1 MSKWTNEQKQEIKQ
15 LVIETI
21 VKRLT
26 AVESQQYISQ
36 KLKIQISLDY
46 LNHLKAS
53 LKTDMKKEL
62 LSIQKDKYLF
72 VESTFVDRKHELEAL
87 QKMLHNIVANN
98 ADKPD
103 VQVNAIAR
111 LHEISVSLG
120 GLYDILPIIG
130 GVNPRSL
137 VIEEEVEKGKIPEDY
152 DPRTDL
158 NRLF

>member
-53 LKTDMKKEL
+53 LKTDMKKRVVISSE
-62 LSIQKDKYLF
+62 DKYLF

-152 DPRTDL
+152 DPRTDP
-158 NRLF
+158 NRVF

>member
-1 MSKWTNEQKQEIKQ
+1 
-15 LVIETI
+15 
-21 VKRLT
+21 
-26 AVESQQYISQ
+26 
-36 KLKIQISLDY
+36 
-46 LNHLKAS
+46 
-53 LKTDMKKEL
+53 
-62 LSIQKDKYLF
+62 
-72 VESTFVDRKHELEAL
+72 
-87 QKMLHNIVANN
+87 MLHNIVANN

-137 VIEEEVEKGKIPEDY
+137 VIEEEEVEKGKIPEDY

>member
-53 LKTDMKKEL
+53 LKTDMKKDL
-62 LSIQKDKYLF
+62 LSLQKDKYLF

>member
-62 LSIQKDKYLF
+62 LSLQKDKYLF
-72 VESTFVDRKHELEAL
+72 VESTFVDRKH
-87 QKMLHNIVANN
+87 
-98 ADKPD
+98 D
-103 VQVNAIAR
+103 
-111 LHEISVSLG
+111 
-120 GLYDILPIIG
+120 
-130 GVNPRSL
+130 RSS
-137 VIEEEVEKGKIPEDY
+137 IEDAS
-152 DPRTDL
+152 
-158 NRLF
+158 

>member
-15 LVIETI
+15 LTIETI

-72 VESTFVDRKHELEAL
+72 VESTFVDR
-87 QKMLHNIVANN
+87 
-98 ADKPD
+98 
-103 VQVNAIAR
+103 
-111 LHEISVSLG
+111 
-120 GLYDILPIIG
+120 
-130 GVNPRSL
+130 
-137 VIEEEVEKGKIPEDY
+137 
-152 DPRTDL
+152 T
-158 NRLF
+158 

>member
-1 MSKWTNEQKQEIKQ
+1 VDQRTETRNQTACNRDNCQKVNSSWEPTIHKPKAQNPNKFRLSKPSQSIIENRYEKRV
-15 LVIETI
+15 VISSE
-21 VKRLT
+21 
-26 AVESQQYISQ
+26 
-36 KLKIQISLDY
+36 
-46 LNHLKAS
+46 
-53 LKTDMKKEL
+53 
-62 LSIQKDKYLF
+62 DKYLF

-137 VIEEEVEKGKIPEDY
+137 VIEEEEEVEKGKIPEDY

>member
-1 MSKWTNEQKQEIKQ
+1 
-15 LVIETI
+15 LIE
-21 VKRLT
+21 
-26 AVESQQYISQ
+26 
-36 KLKIQISLDY
+36 
-46 LNHLKAS
+46 
-53 LKTDMKKEL
+53 
-62 LSIQKDKYLF
+62 
-72 VESTFVDRKHELEAL
+72 HELEAL

-152 DPRTDL
+152 DPRTDP
-158 NRLF
+158 NRVF

>member
-53 LKTDMKKEL
+53 LKADMKKEL
-62 LSIQKDKYLF
+62 LLLDVYAYVLLF
-72 VESTFVDRKHELEAL
+72 FAEFIFLFS
-87 QKMLHNIVANN
+87 
-98 ADKPD
+98 
-103 VQVNAIAR
+103 
-111 LHEISVSLG
+111 SL
-120 GLYDILPIIG
+120 
-130 GVNPRSL
+130 
-137 VIEEEVEKGKIPEDY
+137 
-152 DPRTDL
+152 TC
-158 NRLF
+158 LFNYSK

>member
-15 LVIETI
+15 LTIETI

-62 LSIQKDKYLF
+62 LSLQKDKYLF
-72 VESTFVDRKHELEAL
+72 VESTFVDRKH
-87 QKMLHNIVANN
+87 
-98 ADKPD
+98 D
-103 VQVNAIAR
+103 
-111 LHEISVSLG
+111 
-120 GLYDILPIIG
+120 
-130 GVNPRSL
+130 RSS
-137 VIEEEVEKGKIPEDY
+137 IEDAS
-152 DPRTDL
+152 
-158 NRLF
+158 

>member
-15 LVIETI
+15 LVIEII

>member
-62 LSIQKDKYLF
+62 LS
-72 VESTFVDRKHELEAL
+72 L
-87 QKMLHNIVANN
+87 QK
-98 ADKPD
+98 
-103 VQVNAIAR
+103 
-111 LHEISVSLG
+111 ISIYL
-120 GLYDILPIIG
+120 
-130 GVNPRSL
+130 
-137 VIEEEVEKGKIPEDY
+137 
-152 DPRTDL
+152 
-158 NRLF
+158 